1 MNLNEFLRVEPE
13 REIIH
18 RRTVTIEYELLVK
31 EFMYGKALHEIMK
44 MMSGH
49 NPFDDE
55 VDPLKEAMSDTTKVT
70 KTLQLATG
78 LELKNFLML
87 NDVEVKTSIWS
98 VSNPDPY
105 WQGLCARIKLTADVA
120 VFSVGS

>member
-18 RRTVTIEYELLVK
+18 RHTVTIEYELLVK

-44 MMSGH
+44 MSGH